1 MSSTIGAIGEWLLNA
16 TCAMFYVAKPSDL
29 ALDGSDPMPQ
39 YLLKYGIPMFFILM
53 LVERAMMVVRD
64 LVWPLPK
71 KKKEKE
77 NVADKAAADTP
88 ARKLPTYR
96 LNDMIV
102 STILGTFQT
111 TFLLIFDL
119 LGCAIE
125 IGVYQFVYEHFRL
138 TEISAKG
145 DNMYWV
151 YFALMFGKDL
161 AYYWAHRMFHEFH
174 IAWVGHSVHH
184 SGEDYNLATGLR
196 QGAVQPLFGWPFYL
210 PMALLGFHPHAFAAH
225 AQLNT
230 LYMYWIHTD
239 VVGRLPLGLEY
250 IFNSPM
256 AHRMHHRPP
265 GNCNYAG
272 MFIFWD
278 RIFGTY
284 TPELVRKD
292 YFGLAKQPN
301 TFDPLK
307 LNVNHLNRMADI
319 GKPAGAPANTGF
331 GGLLSGAWAKNVFR
345 RRVKARWVCRPLA
358 IFDPIPPL
366 KEDAR
371 NSGPVRE
378 KWDGAAPVP
387 APLAL
392 YLVVCSLAAL
402 GGAVFLLLKAH
413 SMHIGDAT
421 LGIAVAGAAMS
432 CIGRMADNDG
442 PGESGRAVGVS
453 MVALAGLWGLILT
466 RPLEQVFAPGIVA

>member
-71 KKKEKE
+71 KKKKKKEKE
-77 NVADKAAADTP
+77 NVADKAAADKAVADKAAADTP

-196 QGAVQPLFGWPFYL
+196 QGAFQPLFGWPFYL

-239 VVGRLPLGLEY
+239 
-250 IFNSPM
+250 
-256 AHRMHHRPP
+256 
-265 GNCNYAG
+265 
-272 MFIFWD
+272 
-278 RIFGTY
+278 
-284 TPELVRKD
+284 LVRKD

-432 CIGRMADNDG
+432 CIGRMADNYG